1 MRRRH
6 LFVGTAGVLGG
17 LAGCVDS
24 ALERR
29 RTDRTGS
36 SGGGPGSGSDE
47 PITVGDPDAVPFPSA
62 QPPHELALRND
73 GDTERTAAVE
83 ITADENESLLERDV
97 TVSADETVTFVLVE
111 PRSYTISITTSDP
124 DGSSESSTT
133 VGVDREP
140 FDCTRSQTTVTLREN
155 GTSTDSTSRS
165 TSCPE
170 PAVTDTSLERKAQ
183 DCASETDGTA
193 TVAFTD
199 EAVVVTGRI
208 PTPTPCY
215 EPSLADVT
223 YDDGRDVLTVV
234 VDSGEQTA
242 DSCADCLGIVDYEAT
257 IDLDGRYPGRV
268 AVRHETRGERRQVAT
283 ATFPASE

>member
-6 LFVGTAGVLGG
+6 LLVGTTGAVGG
-17 LAGCVDS
+17 LAGCINS
-24 ALERR
+24 ALERH

-36 SGGGPGSGSDE
+36 SGGGSNSGSGG

-62 QPPHELALRND
+62 QPPHELALCND

-83 ITADENESLLERDV
+83 ITADENETLLERDI
-97 TVSADETVTFVLVE
+97 TVSADETITFVLVE

-124 DGSSESSTT
+124 DSGGESSTT
-133 VGVDREP
+133 VGVDRKP

-170 PAVTDTSLERKAQ
+170 PAVTDTSLEIKAQ
-183 DCASETDGTA
+183 DCTSGTDGTA
-193 TVAFTD
+193 TVAFAD
-199 EAVVVTGRI
+199 EAVVVTGQI
-208 PTPTPCY
+208 ITPTPCY

-223 YDDGRDVLTVV
+223 YDDRRDVLTVV

-242 DSCADCLGIVDYEAT
+242 DSCADCLGVVDYEAT
-257 IDLDGRYPGRV
+257 IDLDGRYPGHV
-268 AVRHETRGERRQVAT
+268 EVRHETRGESRQMAT
-283 ATFPASE
+283 APYTPSE